1 MGYSYE
7 SRFKKKFNLE
17 KCWNMSV
24 QDIGEV
30 SGLEDEKLME
40 IYLKTLK
47 ETKSRSA
54 SINAVCGY
62 CLKVLFPKETSN
74 EDTNV
79 AH

>member
-17 KCWNMSV
+17 KCWNLGV
-24 QDIGEV
+24 NDIAEIT
-30 SGLEDEKLME
+30 GLDPEDLQAIFLES
-40 IYLKTLK
+40 LK

-54 SINAVCGY
+54 AINTVCGF
-62 CLKVLFPKETSN
+62 CLKVLFKKEKTN

-79 AH
+79 FS